1 MDEPRST
8 APAPWEWDTLES
20 SGALVCDYILCLHE
34 DHVAVPFFRL
44 RSPTA
49 TPLCLLLPLKQWQ
62 CAASTDDFNDD
73 DDGAFLCISD
83 WVLV

>member
-49 TPLCLLLPLKQWQ
+49 TPLCLLLPRN
-62 CAASTDDFNDD
+62 SGN
-73 DDGAFLCISD
+73 
-83 WVLV
+83 VLLLLMILMMMMMVLFYVYQIGC